1 MFPAS
6 SIGSGHD
13 RNRIMN
19 TQDLS
24 AIRAHAAPLTATSV
38 DQLQGRI
45 RVPGDKSISHRAL
58 ILGALTVGET
68 VVHGLLEGEDVL
80 ATADAMRSLG
90 ADLQRS
96 PEGTWHIHGCGVGGL
111 AEPAGVLD
119 MGNAGTGVRLLMGVV
134 AGYPFT
140 TFLTGDASLCRRPMG
155 RVSKPLEGMG
165 AQFLTRSQDRLP
177 LAVTGGSPLLPM
189 VYELSVPSAQ
199 VKSAVLLA
207 GLHAPGV
214 TTVIETVPTRDHTE
228 RMLRGFGAD
237 VSVEVDGAGR
247 TIISLAGHQE
257 LKPTSIHVPGDPS
270 SAAFPVVAA
279 ACLPGSQVCVE
290 GLGINPMRI
299 GLFDTLREMGAVV
312 RFENERE
319 EGGEPVADVHIEGRE
334 LKGVEVPPER
344 APSMI
349 DEYPVLA
356 VAAACA
362 SGRTVMRGLAELRVK
377 ESDRLAAVA
386 KGLTDNGV
394 SVEELDDGLIV
405 TGNGGRPAGG
415 GMVAS
420 QLDHRIAMAFLV
432 LGMVSKDGV
441 SIDDDAPIATSFPGF
456 VELMTELGAGFQ
468 T

>member
-155 RVSKPLEGMG
+155 
-165 AQFLTRSQDRLP
+165 
-177 LAVTGGSPLLPM
+177 GSAN
-189 VYELSVPSAQ
+189 EEAT
-199 VKSAVLLA
+199 
-207 GLHAPGV
+207 PG
-214 TTVIETVPTRDHTE
+214 R
-228 RMLRGFGAD
+228 R
-237 VSVEVDGAGR
+237 
-247 TIISLAGHQE
+247 
-257 LKPTSIHVPGDPS
+257 
-270 SAAFPVVAA
+270 
-279 ACLPGSQVCVE
+279 
-290 GLGINPMRI
+290 
-299 GLFDTLREMGAVV
+299 
-312 RFENERE
+312 
-319 EGGEPVADVHIEGRE
+319 
-334 LKGVEVPPER
+334 
-344 APSMI
+344 
-349 DEYPVLA
+349 
-356 VAAACA
+356 
-362 SGRTVMRGLAELRVK
+362 
-377 ESDRLAAVA
+377 
-386 KGLTDNGV
+386 
-394 SVEELDDGLIV
+394 
-405 TGNGGRPAGG
+405 
-415 GMVAS
+415 
-420 QLDHRIAMAFLV
+420 
-432 LGMVSKDGV
+432 
-441 SIDDDAPIATSFPGF
+441 
-456 VELMTELGAGFQ
+456 
-468 T
+468 